1 MLRFSWVVHIQDM
14 ASVATP
20 PPPLSLSLSLCVSVY
35 MFNTL
40 LNMWPGPEIL
50 LMPVV
55 IPSRVAQTQV
65 GGEGVSHMQ
74 KSHKFSCLCAR
85 LILVLFS
92 HIFLNCCAQDISVC
106 VAVCVWLASCLRY
119 LQPFVVLAFRLHV
132 SAHKSLSWKCSL
144 RCTRNTHRHTHAHHT
159 HTHST
164 HTSTHSLWHTHLP
177 SCAPELRALIAAA
190 AARVGWAPQ
199 RRGIVLERSEVGGA
213 CKIIGPAQLNLNALH
228 YVCAINIYKF

>member
-1 MLRFSWVVHIQDM
+1 M

-20 PPPLSLSLSLCVSVY
+20 PLPLSLSLCVSVY

-65 GGEGVSHMQ
+65 GGGGEGEGVSHMQ

-85 LILVLFS
+85 LILELFS

-106 VAVCVWLASCLRY
+106 VWQCVCGLPPAFAICNRLLSLPLSCMSVHINPSAESARSAAPEIHTDTHTVHTLA
-119 LQPFVVLAFRLHV
+119 
-132 SAHKSLSWKCSL
+132 
-144 RCTRNTHRHTHAHHT
+144 
-159 HTHST
+159 HTHSGT
-164 HTSTHSLWHTHLP
+164 HT
-177 SCAPELRALIAAA
+177 C
-190 AARVGWAPQ
+190 
-199 RRGIVLERSEVGGA
+199 
-213 CKIIGPAQLNLNALH
+213 PAVRLSYEH
-228 YVCAINIYKF
+228 

>member
-1 MLRFSWVVHIQDM
+1 M

-20 PPPLSLSLSLCVSVY
+20 LLSLRVSVY

-40 LNMWPGPEIL
+40 LNMWPEPEIL

-55 IPSRVAQTQV
+55 IPSRVAQAQVGV

-106 VAVCVWLASCLRY
+106 VPVCVWLWLLASCLRY
-119 LQPFVVLAFRLHV
+119 LQPFVVLAFKLHV
-132 SAHKSLSWKCSL
+132 SAHKSLS
-144 RCTRNTHRHTHAHHT
+144 
-159 HTHST
+159 
-164 HTSTHSLWHTHLP
+164 
-177 SCAPELRALIAAA
+177 
-190 AARVGWAPQ
+190 
-199 RRGIVLERSEVGGA
+199 
-213 CKIIGPAQLNLNALH
+213 
-228 YVCAINIYKF
+228 